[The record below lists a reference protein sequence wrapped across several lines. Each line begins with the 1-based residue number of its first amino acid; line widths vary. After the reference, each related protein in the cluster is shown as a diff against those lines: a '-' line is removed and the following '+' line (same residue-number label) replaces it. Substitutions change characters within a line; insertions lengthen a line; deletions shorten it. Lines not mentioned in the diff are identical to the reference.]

1 MNAQHRLKKKNF
13 HGMFNE
19 YMTNFCSMSEG
30 GWLICTC
37 VSQGHVWPQQQQQ
50 KGSPVLPLSFSSCLC
65 TSTSVTPPMLPFH
78 YTLTNTHLPPA
89 TGFCPPLHTGQ
100 LMAIG
105 ACAFGEATE
114 LQTYISSDTLGPPVS
129 ALWAQLWSSI
139 CQFTFCYRSPTTHPT
154 RIGNLKI
161 DK

>member
-1 MNAQHRLKKKNF
+1 
-13 HGMFNE
+13 MFNE

-114 LQTYISSDTLGPPVS
+114 LQTYIIRHVRSTCVCTLSP
-129 ALWAQLWSSI
+129 ALVQYLPIYLLLPQPNYTSHTNWE
-139 CQFTFCYRSPTTHPT
+139 FENR
-154 RIGNLKI
+154 
-161 DK
+161 